1 MRILMVGND
10 PHDIGGVVNYTRP
23 LALKFVE
30 MGHKVFYFYSGAWNR
45 RYNYLFRPY
54 LRIHRR
60 DFSFECAELMNSPN
74 WTYNYGNPLLD
85 IHAHQTEKLFVKYM
99 EKIKP
104 DVVHVHS
111 RCGLPASLI
120 EIASNHGTRVFNT
133 IHVYGFL
140 CQKRVMIDHYRM
152 PCKGPSDVD
161 KCAQCTGYVDIKRL
175 KHTLRIEN
183 TSKQLFTLTK
193 LLLVIIRKCS
203 RSKKSD
209 QRNSNDPAPC
219 KDIAHYEKIKAN
231 LQERLDYMIHA
242 MNTYTVTNLCVS
254 TDVKKTLM
262 RYGVHEDKLFV
273 QHIGSSIAESQKLNR
288 RTLHTPI
295 VIGNIG
301 GVHHYKGTHVLV
313 EAVKN
318 IKNKNF
324 IVKIFGKY
332 DQAYIESVM
341 QEKEDLPIEFLGKY
355 QSTDLFE
362 ILKQIDIMVLPS
374 ICNDTA
380 PQTIFE
386 SYSAG
391 IPIIAS
397 DIGGF
402 PDFIKD
408 GVSGCLFKPGD
419 SQDLADK
426 LDKVLT
432 DHQKIESFSWKI
444 PKLKTIT
451 DNALELV
458 ALYKKC
464 IEDNLITA

>member
-1 MRILMVGND
+1 
-10 PHDIGGVVNYTRP
+10 
-23 LALKFVE
+23 
-30 MGHKVFYFYSGAWNR
+30 
-45 RYNYLFRPY
+45 
-54 LRIHRR
+54 
-60 DFSFECAELMNSPN
+60 
-74 WTYNYGNPLLD
+74 
-85 IHAHQTEKLFVKYM
+85 
-99 EKIKP
+99 
-104 DVVHVHS
+104 
-111 RCGLPASLI
+111 
-120 EIASNHGTRVFNT
+120 
-133 IHVYGFL
+133 
-140 CQKRVMIDHYRM
+140 
-152 PCKGPSDVD
+152 
-161 KCAQCTGYVDIKRL
+161 
-175 KHTLRIEN
+175 
-183 TSKQLFTLTK
+183 
-193 LLLVIIRKCS
+193 
-203 RSKKSD
+203 
-209 QRNSNDPAPC
+209 
-219 KDIAHYEKIKAN
+219 
-231 LQERLDYMIHA
+231 
-242 MNTYTVTNLCVS
+242 
-254 TDVKKTLM
+254 M

-273 QHIGSSIAESQKLNR
+273 QHIGSSIAENQKLNR
-288 RTLHTPI
+288 RTFHTPI

-332 DQAYIESVM
+332 DQAYVESVM
-341 QEKEDLPIEFLGKY
+341 QGKEDLPIEFLGKY
-355 QSTDLFE
+355 QPTDLFE

-408 GVSGCLFKPGD
+408 GISGYLFRPGD

-432 DHQKIESFSWKI
+432 DPQKIESFSWKV